1 MLKVTV
7 AKWYTPKGKNINKQ
21 GIEPNIKVE
30 LTAEDAKAR
39 HDTQLEAAKAELG
52 KKSRRTSYL

>member
-52 KKSRRTSYL
+52 K